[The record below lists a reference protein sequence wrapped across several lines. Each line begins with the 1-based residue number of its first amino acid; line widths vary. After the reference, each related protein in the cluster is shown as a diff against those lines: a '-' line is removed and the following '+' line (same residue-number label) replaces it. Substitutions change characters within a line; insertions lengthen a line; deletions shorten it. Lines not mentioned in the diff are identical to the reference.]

1 MIEHE
6 EATYLATPKNVWL
19 PVGVAV
25 ALIVAISGGAVAL
38 NSQLL
43 AIDYSIRTLDARID
57 GLQIRIDSRL
67 REIEGRVEAD
77 GAKLRTEVRAWVNLM
92 RARNE
97 DNADLVVPTFPV
109 GD

>member
-1 MIEHE
+1 MSEQE
-6 EATYLATPKNVWL
+6 EPAYLATPKNVWL
-19 PVGVAV
+19 PIGVSV
-25 ALIVAISGGAVAL
+25 ALILAISGGAIAL

-57 GLQIRIDSRL
+57 GLQGRIDSRL
-67 REIEGRVEAD
+67 REIEGKMEAD
-77 GAKLRTEVRAWVNLM
+77 GAKLRTEVRAWVNLV

-97 DNADLVVPTFPV
+97 GESKLVIPTFPV